1 MLKMCSRNGTSQLLR
16 PWLLTLQGLRSAG
29 QWERADGRRWGDTQ
43 AETKAAS
50 LEPCGQHNETHT
62 HTPQTYSRH
71 SWQIRVLLKPWG
83 RLKHGATHADW
94 DCRLMPRAHLQKRV
108 YEHKRKKWQTMRFS
122 WCWIKYRRK
131 GSLFPEILHTM
142 FPYILGLQCQNWDCD
157 NLINFFFTCTILNSL
172 SLSFQIFTSVM
183 QYKPEERLQ
192 IRVIFIQNCK
202 TLYKENGLVK

>member
-1 MLKMCSRNGTSQLLR
+1 MNTKGKNGRQCASPDAESNTEERGAYFLK
-16 PWLLTLQGLRSAG
+16 
-29 QWERADGRRWGDTQ
+29 
-43 AETKAAS
+43 
-50 LEPCGQHNETHT
+50 
-62 HTPQTYSRH
+62 
-71 SWQIRVLLKPWG
+71 
-83 RLKHGATHADW
+83 
-94 DCRLMPRAHLQKRV
+94 
-108 YEHKRKKWQTMRFS
+108 
-122 WCWIKYRRK
+122 
-131 GSLFPEILHTM
+131 ILHTM